1 MAERED
7 LIRASL
13 LEGVPHGFLDAGQ
26 SDARRF
32 DLVAHAQGPVF
43 VRQVHSADVI
53 AVTAPFAGE
62 PPAADALVTATP
74 GLALAI
80 RTADCAPV
88 LLWDPQAQIIGAA
101 HAGWRGAFSGVLE
114 ATVEAMVRLGA
125 SRAAI
130 RAATGPTIAQ
140 ASYEVDA
147 AFRDRLM
154 RHDSTNAPLFAAA
167 KAGHYL
173 FDLPAY
179 VARRL
184 EFGAGLTRIETL
196 GRDTYGEEDRFHSF
210 RRGTHR
216 GEDTPGRQISLIALP

>member
-1 MAERED
+1 MAKAQQ
-7 LIRASL
+7 IISASA

-32 DLVAHAQGPVF
+32 GLVPHTVGPIF
-43 VRQVHSADVI
+43 LRQVHSADVV
-53 AVTAPFAGE
+53 AVTGPFTGD

-88 LLWDPQAQIIGAA
+88 LLWDPQAQVIGAA

-130 RAATGPTIAQ
+130 RAAIGPTIAQ

-154 RHDSTNAPLFAAA
+154 EHDSSNAPLFAAA

-184 EFGAGLTRIETL
+184 AFGAGLARIETL
-196 GRDTYGEEDRFHSF
+196 GRDTYAETDRFHSF

-216 GEDTPGRQISLIALP
+216 GEDTLGRQISLIALP

>member
-7 LIRASL
+7 LIRASV

-53 AVTAPFAGE
+53 AVTAPFAGD
-62 PPAADALVTATP
+62 PPAADALVTATS

-114 ATVEAMVRLGA
+114 ATVDAMAQLGA
-125 SRAAI
+125 SRSSICAAI
-130 RAATGPTIAQ
+130 GPTIAR

-154 RHDSTNAPLFAAA
+154 AHDSINARLFAAA
-167 KAGHYL
+167 KPGHYL

-179 VARRL
+179 VAQRL
-184 EFGAGLTRIETL
+184 EFGAGLARIQTL
-196 GRDTYGEEDRFHSF
+196 GRDTYAEADRFHSY

-216 GEDTPGRQISLIALP
+216 GEDTPGRLISLIALP